1 MPRCRKKYTETPR
14 YTLEQAREIY
24 RRFLSRGYSPEEA
37 AEFTQ
42 AITGIDIDAEEVEA
56 IPVEAAEA

>member
-14 YTLEQAREIY
+14 YTPEQAREIY
-24 RRFLSRGYSPEEA
+24 HRFLSRGYSREEA

-42 AITGIDIDAEEVEA
+42 AITGIDIEAEEAEA
-56 IPVEAAEA
+56 IPVEAVEA